1 MATDGGDGPKGP
13 SDEGPKDGRRPP
25 APSCLVPG
33 QLVAR
38 RYRIVRLLGRG
49 GMGEV
54 YEAQDE
60 LIHEAVALK
69 TLRLDLVADAGVAAR
84 FESEMRLARKV
95 AHPSVCR
102 VFEVGAHEVHG
113 EPPLRFITMELLRGE
128 SLSARIRRVRRL
140 TKEQAFP
147 LAAQMAAGLQA
158 AHEHGIVHADFK
170 SSNVII
176 VPGPDGDRAKI
187 TDFGLAQIDPGFH
200 PAEETRTMHDSGK
213 LVGTVAYM
221 SPEQMEGSEITTSS
235 DIYSLGIVL
244 FEMATGQRPFD
255 GSHVIHAAM
264 QRVSGESI
272 APRKLVPNIDRR
284 WEMAIVRCLQRDR
297 KRRFG
302 SAKQVADWFGDG
314 DGRPFSRWTR
324 REWLFAGGAA
334 AACVGGVGG
343 YWVWSHVPY
352 SPRPA
357 SVEWYRKGV
366 NELHATTYESAR
378 RSLEQAVAID
388 PQFALA
394 YASLAQAY
402 QELDYT
408 ELAKESM
415 LKAMTIAQETRL
427 SAADERR
434 LNAYQFM
441 VAREYD
447 RAAPLLQEME
457 RAASSA
463 EKPAAA
469 LESGWLAELA
479 GRTDEAVRDYERALD
494 ANPTYAPAKLRLGQ
508 MLQLRRELPAALR
521 NFQDAER
528 LFQASSDYEGVTEAL
543 RLQAN
548 LLNRSGR
555 AKEALPLIDR
565 ALSDARTVGSL
576 YLEIR
581 LELLQGV
588 AYRSLGDH
596 TRAEQIASKA
606 IDKADAEHM
615 DNLASIALVD
625 LGNSYI
631 LRGDMKSAEPA
642 YRRALDVA
650 RRGKVRKTEARA
662 LVSLASFCEQAG
674 RPAEAIGYI
683 QQALPFYKEAGYR
696 LEVVK
701 ATTIL
706 GGVYSQQA
714 EYKKGIQVLSDV
726 LPEAVKLGDPGAE
739 EPVRERLAEALREQ
753 GDWPRAFDET
763 EKALA
768 LLQDNE
774 SADVRL
780 TGARLLWGLGRR
792 ADSAQWVAETERVLR
807 QNPDPSDSF
816 ELRLLKA
823 EIAYDEGRF
832 AQADSLAGEGSATGP
847 AGVRAAGVRAEL
859 LRGVAAIRL
868 HREDEGLKIAAA
880 AVDEIDKASL
890 LSEAAHARLLVGEA
904 LVVAGRA
911 GSAGVYAARALEFFE
926 PRGIMEACWRA
937 HLVAAPGSGPEESG
951 RHRAAARS
959 ALAELK
965 ASWPAQDVASYMA
978 RPEIGKAA
986 RSL

>member
-1 MATDGGDGPKGP
+1 MTPDGG
-13 SDEGPKDGRRPP
+13 
-25 APSCLVPG
+25 SCLVPG

-54 YEAQDE
+54 YEAEDE

-69 TLRLDLVADAGVAAR
+69 TLRLDLVKHAGVAAR

-102 VFEVGAHEVHG
+102 VFEVGAHEIHG
-113 EPPLRFITMELLRGE
+113 EPPLPFITMELLRGE
-128 SLSARIRRVRRL
+128 SLSARIRRLRRL
-140 TKEQAFP
+140 PKEQAFP

-158 AHEHGIVHADFK
+158 AHELGIVHTDFK

-187 TDFGLAQIDPGFH
+187 TDFGLARIDPGFH
-200 PAEETRTMHDSGK
+200 PADETHTIPDGGE

-221 SPEQMEGSEITTSS
+221 SPEQMEGAEITTAS
-235 DIYSLGIVL
+235 DLYSLGIVL

-272 APRKLVPNIDRR
+272 APRKLVRDIDRR
-284 WEMAIVRCLQRDR
+284 WEAAIVRCLQRDP

-302 SAKQVADWFGDG
+302 SAAEVADWFGDG

-334 AACVGGVGG
+334 AACVGGIGG
-343 YWVWSHVPY
+343 YWAWSHIPY
-352 SPRPA
+352 SPKPE
-357 SVEWYRKGV
+357 SIEWYRKGV
-366 NELHATTYESAR
+366 IELHATTYESAR

-388 PQFALA
+388 PEFALA
-394 YASLAQAY
+394 YGSLALAY

-427 SAADERR
+427 STADERR
-434 LNAYQFM
+434 LKAYQFI
-441 VAREYD
+441 VSRDYE
-447 RAAPLLQEME
+447 RAAPLLQEIE
-457 RAASSA
+457 RAASPG

-469 LESGWLAELA
+469 LESGWLAELE
-479 GRTDEAVRDYERALD
+479 GKTDEAVRDYERALD
-494 ANPTYAPAKLRLGQ
+494 LNPSYAAAKLRLGQ
-508 MLQLRRELPAALR
+508 MLQRRRELPPALK
-521 NFQDAER
+521 NLEDAER

-543 RLQAN
+543 WGQAN

-555 AKEALPLIDR
+555 AKEALPLTDR

-581 LELLQGV
+581 LELQQGV
-588 AYRSLGDH
+588 AYRSMGDYA
-596 TRAEQIASKA
+596 RAEEIAGTA
-606 IDKADAEHM
+606 IDRAEAEHM
-615 DNLASIALVD
+615 DNLASGALVD

-631 LRGDMKSAEPA
+631 LRGDVKAAEA
-642 YRRALDVA
+642 AFRRALDVA
-650 RRGKVRKTEARA
+650 RRGKVRGTEARA
-662 LVSLASFCEQAG
+662 LMSLASVCEQAE

-683 QQALPFYKEAGYR
+683 QAALPFYREGGYR

-714 EYKKGIQVLSDV
+714 EYKKSIRVLTDVLSD
-726 LPEAVKLGDPGAE
+726 AVKLGDAGAE
-739 EPVRERLAEALREQ
+739 EPVRERLAEALRDQ
-753 GDWPRAFDET
+753 GDWPAALGET

-780 TGARLLWGLGRR
+780 SGARLLWGLGRR
-792 ADSAQWVAETERVLR
+792 ADSAQWVAEVERVLR
-807 QNPDPSDSF
+807 QNPDPSESF
-816 ELRLLKA
+816 ELKLLKS
-823 EIAYDEGRF
+823 ETAYDEGRF
-832 AQADSLAGEGSATGP
+832 AQADSLAGGGSATGT
-847 AGVRAAGVRAEL
+847 AGVKAAL

-868 HREDEGLKIAAA
+868 HREDEGLKNATA

-904 LVVAGRA
+904 LVAVGRA
-911 GSAGVYAARALEFFE
+911 GSAGTYAAKALEFFE
-926 PRGIMEACWRA
+926 PRGISEACWRA
-937 HLVAAPGSGPEESG
+937 HLVAALAARPESG
-951 RHRAAARS
+951 RHREAARS

-965 ASWPAQDVASYMA
+965 AAWPAQDVASYLA
-978 RPEIGKAA
+978 RPDIVKAVQ
-986 RSL
+986 SL

>member
-1 MATDGGDGPKGP
+1 MTPDG
-13 SDEGPKDGRRPP
+13 E
-25 APSCLVPG
+25 SCLVPG

-69 TLRLDLVADAGVAAR
+69 TLRLNLVAHAGVAAR

-102 VFEVGAHEVHG
+102 VFEVGSHEMHG
-113 EPPLRFITMELLRGE
+113 EPPLRFITMELLHGE
-128 SLSARIRRVRRL
+128 LLSARIRRLKRL

-147 LAAQMAAGLQA
+147 LAGQMAAGLQA
-158 AHEHGIVHADFK
+158 AHDVGIVHADFK

-187 TDFGLAQIDPGFH
+187 TDFGLARIDPGFH
-200 PAEETRTMHDSGK
+200 PADETRTIHDGGK

-221 SPEQMEGSEITTSS
+221 SPEQMEGSEITTAS

-272 APRKLVPNIDRR
+272 APRKLVPNLDRR
-284 WEMAIVRCLQRDR
+284 WEIAIVRCLQRDR

-302 SAKQVADWFGDG
+302 SAAEVAEWFGDG

-324 REWLFAGGAA
+324 REWFFAAGAA
-334 AACVGGVGG
+334 AAGVGGIGG

-352 SPRPA
+352 SPKPL
-357 SVEWYRKGV
+357 SVDWYRKGV
-366 NELHATTYESAR
+366 GELHSTTYESAR
-378 RSLEQAVAID
+378 RSLEQAVAAD

-402 QELDYT
+402 EELDYT
-408 ELAKESM
+408 ELAKDSI
-415 LKAMTIAQETRL
+415 LKAMTVAQETRL

-434 LNAYQFM
+434 LKAYQFM
-441 VAREYD
+441 VSREYE
-447 RAAPLLQEME
+447 RAAPLLQELE
-457 RAASSA
+457 RAASPE

-469 LESGWLAELA
+469 LELGWLAELEDK
-479 GRTDEAVRDYERALD
+479 RDEAVRDYERALD
-494 ANPTYAPAKLRLGQ
+494 LNPSYAAAKLRLGQ
-508 MLQLRRELPAALR
+508 MLQRRRELPAALK

-543 RLQAN
+543 WGQAN

-565 ALSDARTVGSL
+565 ALADARTVRSL

-588 AYRSLGDH
+588 AYRTLGDH
-596 TRAEQIASKA
+596 ARAEEIASAA
-606 IDKADAEHM
+606 IDRADAEHM
-615 DNLASIALVD
+615 DNLASSALMD
-625 LGNSYI
+625 LGNSYM
-631 LRGDMKSAEPA
+631 LRGDVKAAEPA

-650 RRGKVRKTEARA
+650 RRGKVRGTAARA
-662 LVSLASFCEQAG
+662 LMSLASFCEQAG

-683 QQALPFYKEAGYR
+683 QEALPFYREGGYR

-701 ATTIL
+701 ANTVL
-706 GGVYSQQA
+706 GGVYSEQA
-714 EYKKGIQVLSDV
+714 DYKQGIQVLSDA
-726 LPEAVKLGDPGAE
+726 LPEAVKLGDPAVE
-739 EPVRERLAEALREQ
+739 EPVRERLAEALRDQ
-753 GDWPRAFDET
+753 GDWPAALGET
-763 EKALA
+763 GKALA
-768 LLQDNE
+768 LLSDRE
-774 SADVRL
+774 SAEVRL
-780 TGARLLWGLGRR
+780 IGAGLLWGLGRR
-792 ADSAQWVAETERVLR
+792 NDSAQWVAEVERVLR
-807 QNPDPSDSF
+807 QNPSPSDSV

-823 EIAYDEGRF
+823 EIACDEGRF
-832 AQADSLAGEGSATGP
+832 AQVGSLAGDGSP
-847 AGVRAAGVRAEL
+847 RAAL
-859 LRGVAAIRL
+859 LRGVAAIRM
-868 HREDEGLKIAAA
+868 HREDAGLKIAAA
-880 AVDEIDKASL
+880 AVEEMEKANL
-890 LSEAAHARLLVGEA
+890 LSQAAQARLLVSEA
-904 LVVAGRA
+904 LVAVDRA
-911 GSAGVYAARALEFFE
+911 GSAGTYAGEALEFFE
-926 PRGIMEACWRA
+926 PRGIAEACWRA
-937 HLVAAPGSGPEESG
+937 HLVAALAAGPESD
-951 RHRAAARS
+951 RHREAARA
-959 ALAELK
+959 ALGQLK
-965 ASWPAQDVASYMA
+965 AVWPAQDVASYMA
-978 RPEIGKAA
+978 RPEIGAA
-986 RSL
+986 VQRL